1 MKTVVITP
9 AAAEPITL
17 EEAKEQLRIESG
29 FTDDDSYILSLVSA
43 ARDRCE
49 SYCNQFFTVQG
60 IAYLYDGPVPLIIQL
75 PYPNLTVTALKYTDT
90 NNEDQTIDPSDYV
103 VNELDQTI
111 KVNATVTAISYRIE
125 ATTAAPEAFESVKH
139 AIKIILTDL
148 YELRTETAVGV
159 SLADNPAVKALLYP
173 YRKGLSI

>member
-9 AAAEPITL
+9 AATEPVTL

-29 FTDDDSYILSLVSA
+29 FTDDDSYINSLVSA

-49 SYCNQFFTVQG
+49 SYCNQFFTAQG
-60 IAYLYDGPVPLIIQL
+60 IAYLYDGPVPTVIQL

-90 NNEDQTIDPSDYV
+90 ENADQTIDPSDYV
-103 VNELDQTI
+103 VNPLDQTI
-111 KVNATVTAISYRIE
+111 LVQTTVTAVSYRIE
-125 ATTAAPEAFESVKH
+125 ATTAAPAAFEGVTH

-148 YELRTETAVGV
+148 YDLRTETVVG
-159 SLADNPAVKALLYP
+159 SSIAMNPAVKALLYP
-173 YRKGLSI
+173 YRLELSI